1 MENDTLKYVSEYQK
15 LCMEQLEYLSKCMRQ
30 REALD
35 EEIKDLF
42 KRAEWNYAYV
52 CSALSGTKPP
62 PVWKS
67 DASTY
72 PKSMTP
78 PPKRPYY
85 YQPDPSCPRRN
96 GMARP
101 VLRMTRDG
109 HVIQR
114 FDTLKQAS
122 EKTGI
127 LANYISIAAKT
138 QSYTRDGSHWM
149 FEDSLLT
156 RDEYDFGDVEKR
168 EDTFPRIGSLV
179 FDATL
184 PARPE
189 ADADAGKADADKAST
204 DTAAGSDDID

>member
-1 MENDTLKYVSEYQK
+1 
-15 LCMEQLEYLSKCMRQ
+15 
-30 REALD
+30 
-35 EEIKDLF
+35 
-42 KRAEWNYAYV
+42 
-52 CSALSGTKPP
+52 
-62 PVWKS
+62 
-67 DASTY
+67 
-72 PKSMTP
+72 
-78 PPKRPYY
+78 
-85 YQPDPSCPRRN
+85 
-96 GMARP
+96 
-101 VLRMTRDG
+101 MTRDG